1 MGRGFGESP
10 VQPVDQPVRLVQLAP
25 QIAGTGIDPR
35 VATRTGP
42 AVSCID
48 DFQFVRDVGDLVVE
62 SSQ

>member
-1 MGRGFGESP
+1 M
-10 VQPVDQPVRLVQLAP
+10 QPVDQPVRLVQLAP
-25 QIAGTGIDPR
+25 QIAGAGIDPR
-35 VATRTGP
+35 VATRTCP